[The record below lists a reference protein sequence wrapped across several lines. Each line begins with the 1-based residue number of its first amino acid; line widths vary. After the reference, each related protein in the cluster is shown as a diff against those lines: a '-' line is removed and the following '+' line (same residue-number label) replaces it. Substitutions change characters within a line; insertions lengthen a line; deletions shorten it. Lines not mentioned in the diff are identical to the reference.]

1 MTTRF
6 RLDPE
11 LAAITVMI
19 PKLDLQD
26 VVSARQLEERLIDDG
41 REPTPG
47 VDHIDHQVSRPDG
60 TSIAVRIY
68 RPSGLAGA
76 LPALLYI
83 HGGAFMLGGL
93 HTEEERCELYAK
105 LGDFVVVQVDY
116 RLAPE
121 HPFPAAY
128 DDCLAVF
135 EWLGSNAGS
144 LGIDPSR
151 LAIGGNSAGGALTAS
166 VALAA
171 RSAELPDVVLQML
184 INPAL
189 DHRSATASA
198 NEFVDSPVFTRGD
211 NLRMWDAYL
220 PDRTGVVDER
230 ASPSL
235 TEDLHGAPPAAI
247 WLAEFDPLRDEGYE
261 YAIRLM
267 RAGVAVGLQQYTG
280 TIHGF
285 DGYRMTRVGRR
296 ALEDQVQAVRFAF
309 SR

>member
-1 MTTRF
+1 MTRF
-6 RLDPE
+6 KLDPE

-41 REPTPG
+41 RAPTPG
-47 VDHIDHQVSRPDG
+47 IDRTDHEIVRPDG
-60 TSIAVRIY
+60 SVLAVRVY
-68 RPSGLAGA
+68 RPAHLHGA
-76 LPALLYI
+76 AAALLYI

-105 LGDFVVVQVDY
+105 LGEFVVVQVDY

-135 EWLGSNAGS
+135 EWLGGNAAS
-144 LGIDPSR
+144 LGIDRSR
-151 LAIGGNSAGGALTAS
+151 LAVGGNSAGGALTAAI
-166 VALAA
+166 ALAA
-171 RSAELPDVVLQML
+171 RSPDLPDIVLQML

-198 NEFVDSPVFTRGD
+198 NEFVDSPVFTRSD

-220 PDRTGVVDER
+220 ADRTGRIDER
-230 ASPSL
+230 ASPSVA
-235 TEDLHGAPPAAI
+235 EDLQGAPPAAI